1 MPERP
6 RVIID
11 CDPGSD
17 DAMAIVLAATH
28 ADVVGITTVAGNVG
42 LDHTTRNALRVCE
55 LIGLDSPVHAGAAA
69 PLVGERVDA
78 AAVHGTDGLAG
89 SGLPPPSRRPAS
101 HDAVRFLVDTIRA
114 EDDLWLIVIGPMT
127 NVALALRQAPDLA
140 DRLAGISFMGGGRHG
155 GNATAA
161 AEFNVLADP
170 EAASVVLASGAH
182 LLMAGLDLTGQ
193 VPVEDAHRAE
203 LAAIDRPAARMAAGL
218 IGEFL
223 DRIEA
228 LGAPRR
234 GHLHDPCAV
243 IAVTHPDLVTH
254 DHLPVAVE
262 TVGTHTRGA
271 TVVDQRGYGGGV
283 ANVHV
288 GRTIDAD
295 ELWRLQVEAL
305 SR

>member
-1 MPERP
+1 MSGRP

-17 DAMAIVLAATH
+17 DAMAIVLAAAH
-28 ADVVGITTVAGNVG
+28 AEIIGITTVAGNVG
-42 LDHTTRNALRVCE
+42 LDHTTRNAIRVCE
-55 LIGLDSPVHAGAAA
+55 LIGLDAPVHAGAAN
-69 PLVGERVDA
+69 PMVGERLDA
-78 AAVHGTDGLAG
+78 AAVHGADGLAG
-89 SGLPPPSRRPAS
+89 SGLPSADGEPAS
-101 HDAVRFLVDTIRA
+101 TDAVRFLIDTIRA
-114 EDDLWLIVIGPMT
+114 EHDLWLIVIGPMT

-140 DRLAGISFMGGGRHG
+140 ERLAGISFMGGGRHG

-161 AEFNVLADP
+161 AEFNFLADP
-170 EAASVVLASGAH
+170 EAAAVVLGSGAH
-182 LLMAGLDLTGQ
+182 LLMAGLDLTDQ
-193 VPVEDAHRAE
+193 APVDDARRAE
-203 LAAIDRPAARMAAGL
+203 LAGIDRPAARMAAGL

-228 LGAPRR
+228 LGAPRI

-243 IAVTHPDLVTH
+243 LAVTHPELVTH

-262 TVGTHTRGA
+262 TGGAHSRGA
-271 TVVDQRGYGGGV
+271 TVVDQRGYGGGI

-288 GRTIDAD
+288 GRTIDGD